1 MGAQWSSRSCS
12 CSQKLS
18 PRSKS
23 NKQALQCRATG
34 RVGQDVDGGSRHS
47 GVVYG
52 GAGGWRRV
60 APKAIL
66 GKAELGGPAKGV
78 ERAAVLVEQAVCA
91 RDSSAGPAVVCTST
105 REVRKSPSYQTEESG
120 LGRLKRSLWLLCGTR
135 SETGKPIKRRC
146 EDTEGRMTR
155 TGKTRVK

>member
-1 MGAQWSSRSCS
+1 M
-12 CSQKLS
+12 
-18 PRSKS
+18 
-23 NKQALQCRATG
+23 
-34 RVGQDVDGGSRHS
+34 V
-47 GVVYG
+47 
-52 GAGGWRRV
+52 
-60 APKAIL
+60 PKAIL

-78 ERAAVLVEQAVCA
+78 ERAAVLVEEAVCA

-146 EDTEGRMTR
+146 EDMEGRMTR
-155 TGKTRVK
+155 TGKTRVKEYLGSYDWMVRMKERLGRG